1 VAGEGAGELSGG
13 GGRGG
18 GGGSGGRDESAHTF
32 AIGVRELVDMQ
43 DAEFQNASAGGEEP
57 IGRGRGEGR
66 GEAGGERERARE
78 EGDRVWEGKI
88 ERIQTEGLRVE
99 WTSAFQ
105 V

>member
-1 VAGEGAGELSGG
+1 MGIRTTIVL
-13 GGRGG
+13 
-18 GGGSGGRDESAHTF
+18 DED
-32 AIGVRELVDMQ
+32 VLERV
-43 DAEFQNASAGGEEP
+43 
-57 IGRGRGEGR
+57 
-66 GEAGGERERARE
+66 RERARE